1 MFCERSL
8 KRVEGSIRER
18 KAEAQGNEVS
28 GLFLAFLCTCGTKW
42 VLRCCGLSTD
52 LRVGSYSDPS
62 TAVTAHP
69 RSAKYRA
76 LRPAPQARSNTVPGV
91 SFSAIS
97 TTSMVAASSLP
108 WSPDRYLSSQPAIS
122 IAQSCHSVTPRG
134 VVIEARAYCKQNKRQ
149 AVETAVRGCLKN
161 PRDLMA
167 FLSGNRKSR
176 RKNQNQKVGSPS
188 RIVVLANAH
197 TFTVFTRQK
206 RPVNV

>member
-1 MFCERSL
+1 MFRERSL

-122 IAQSCHSVTPRG
+122 IAQSLPLG
-134 VVIEARAYCKQNKRQ
+134 YA
-149 AVETAVRGCLKN
+149 
-161 PRDLMA
+161 
-167 FLSGNRKSR
+167 SR
-176 RKNQNQKVGSPS
+176 RGHRGASLLQTEQAAGCRNRG
-188 RIVVLANAH
+188 AWM
-197 TFTVFTRQK
+197 FE
-206 RPVNV
+206 